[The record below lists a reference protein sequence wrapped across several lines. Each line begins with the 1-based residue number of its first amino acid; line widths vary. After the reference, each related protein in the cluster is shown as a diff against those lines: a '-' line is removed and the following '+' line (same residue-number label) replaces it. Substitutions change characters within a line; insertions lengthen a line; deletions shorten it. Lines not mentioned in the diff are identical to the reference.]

1 MLACM
6 NVTELHRKLIA
17 AARSHP
23 PSDKVP
29 FAFEKRVIAHL
40 TSAHVTDLW
49 AAWAAALWRA
59 AVPCVAITV
68 LFTAW
73 TLLANNRAPIND
85 LSQDLDNTVLAAAVQ
100 DQTQSIW

>member
-1 MLACM
+1 
-6 NVTELHRKLIA
+6 
-17 AARSHP
+17 
-23 PSDKVP
+23 
-29 FAFEKRVIAHL
+29 L
-40 TSAHVTDLW
+40 T
-49 AAWAAALWRA
+49 A